1 MKNMNDKVFG
11 RQENVSVF
19 TPQLP
24 VDGKSTPGQAAGQ
37 AAGRFLQASALLPE
51 EGFLGME
58 FRPERGVK
66 QEIFLFAAPD
76 TAVRDADYGWIFEDC
91 AEEAPTASKTLESLF
106 AEGRKVYALAET
118 ASGEGI
124 TLDAEASSENASLY
138 RKYTE
143 ERSRA
148 DLTAQFYKLLMEE
161 GGLLRMVAGSS
172 VGRENPAC
180 TRGRIF
186 LSFPHA
192 ISLRLRTAIS
202 LAFPGTALEELSEHA
217 ETEAPEACVSES
229 YLFEGLLRFFLLLSA
244 IERRQQRRNEEEV
257 PEEWKEQKS
266 LEEAA
271 SKMEVRSYCYNPIL
285 IEDLELSV
293 RSYTCLKKAGILTV
307 EQLKRLSA
315 DELLRI
321 KNMGRKSVTEIQ
333 MKLEEIQHF
342 PAVSSLPEKDYL
354 AELDALIGLEEVKAQ
369 VRKIAAFAKM
379 KKDFETRGKGKLGVA
394 LNMEFSG
401 NPGTAKTTVARILA
415 GVLNQIGILQ
425 SSELIE
431 VGRASLVAG
440 YAGQTAERVR
450 DVFRSAEGKV
460 LFIDEAYSL
469 VEHWEGGY
477 GDEAINTIVQEME
490 NRRENTVVIFAGY
503 PKQMEEFFSRNPGLR
518 SRVPFQLNFQ
528 DYALEELLK
537 ITALEA
543 ARYGFALSPEAE
555 EEVRKLAV
563 PCAKEQSFGN
573 GRFCRNLVENA
584 LLSYAQRVYGAE
596 EGDET
601 NAAQDFVLRPEDFS
615 APDVQAAAKKAVIGF
630 QPCAA

>member
-1 MKNMNDKVFG
+1 MKNMKDKALG
-11 RQENVSVF
+11 RQETVSVL
-19 TPQLP
+19 TAQLP
-24 VDGKSTPGQAAGQ
+24 VDGERTVGQAAGQ
-37 AAGRFLQASALLPE
+37 AASRFLQASALLPE

-217 ETEAPEACVSES
+217 ETEACVSES

-257 PEEWKEQKS
+257 PEEWKEPES
-266 LEEAA
+266 PEGAA

-354 AELDALIGLEEVKAQ
+354 AELDTLIGLEEVKTQ

-379 KKDFETRGKGKLGVA
+379 KKDFEAQGKSKLSLA

-415 GVLNQIGILQ
+415 GILNQIGILQ

-431 VGRASLVAG
+431 VGRASLVSG

-503 PKQMEEFFSRNPGLR
+503 PQQMEEFFSRNPGLR

-528 DYALEELLK
+528 DYAVEELLK

>member
-24 VDGKSTPGQAAGQ
+24 VDGESTPGQAAAQ
-37 AAGRFLQASALLPE
+37 AAGRFLQASAQLSA
-51 EGFLGME
+51 EGFLGIE
-58 FRPERGVK
+58 IRPERGAK
-66 QEIFLFAAPD
+66 HELFLFSAPD
-76 TAVRDADYGWIFEDC
+76 AAVSDADYGWMFEDC
-91 AEEAPTASKTLESLF
+91 AEEAPTEAKALESLF
-106 AEGRKVYALAET
+106 AEGRKVYAFAESV
-118 ASGEGI
+118 SGEG
-124 TLDAEASSENASLY
+124 AGAGEAPHKEGESLY

-148 DLTAQFYKLLMEE
+148 DLTLQFYKLLMNE
-161 GGLLRMVAGSS
+161 GGLLRFVAGSP
-172 VGRENPAC
+172 VGRENPAH
-180 TRGRIF
+180 TRGSVL
-186 LSFPHA
+186 LSLPGE
-192 ISLRLRTAIS
+192 ISLRLRSQLA

-321 KNMGRKSVTEIQ
+321 KNMGRKSVAEILD
-333 MKLEEIQHF
+333 KLEEIRHL
-342 PAVSSLPEKDYL
+342 PAVSILPEKDYL
-354 AELDALIGLEEVKAQ
+354 AELDTLIGLEEVKTQ

-379 KKDFETRGKGKLGVA
+379 KKDFEAQGKSKLSLA

-415 GVLNQIGILQ
+415 GVLKQIGILD
-425 SSELIE
+425 SSELVE

-440 YAGQTAERVR
+440 YVGQTAERVR
-450 DVFRSAEGKV
+450 DVFRSAKGKV

-490 NRRENTVVIFAGY
+490 NNREDTVVIFAGY

-518 SRVPFQLNFQ
+518 SRVPFQLSFH
-528 DYALEELLK
+528 DYGVEELLK

-543 ARYGFALSPEAE
+543 ERYGFALAPEAE
-555 EEVRKLAV
+555 EAIRKLAA
-563 PCAKEQSFGN
+563 PCAKEQGFGN

-601 NAAQDFVLRPEDFS
+601 NAAQDFVLRAEDFS

>member
-11 RQENVSVF
+11 RQEKVSVF

-24 VDGKSTPGQAAGQ
+24 VDGESTPGQAAGQ
-37 AAGRFLQASALLPE
+37 AAGRFLQASALLPA
-51 EGFLGME
+51 EGFLGIE

-138 RKYTE
+138 RKYME

-148 DLTAQFYKLLMEE
+148 DLTMQFYKLLMKE
-161 GGLLRMVAGSS
+161 GGLLRMVAGSTE
-172 VGRENPAC
+172 GRENSAC

-186 LSFPHA
+186 LSFPNA

-202 LAFPGTALEELSEHA
+202 LAFPGTVLEELSEHA
-217 ETEAPEACVSES
+217 ETEACVSES

-244 IERRQQRRNEEEV
+244 IERRQQRRNLEEV
-257 PEEWKEQKS
+257 PEEWKEQES

-271 SKMEVRSYCYNPIL
+271 SKMELRGYCYNPVL
-285 IEDLELSV
+285 IEDLDLSV
-293 RSYTCLKKAGILTV
+293 RSYTCLKRAGILTV
-307 EQLKRLSA
+307 EQLRRLSV
-315 DELLRI
+315 DELSHIRNL
-321 KNMGRKSVTEIQ
+321 GRKSVTEIQ
-333 MKLEEIQHF
+333 IKLEEIRHL

-354 AELDALIGLEEVKAQ
+354 AELDTLIGLEEVKTQ

-379 KKDFETRGKGKLGVA
+379 KKDFEAQGKSKLSLA

-415 GVLNQIGILQ
+415 GVLKQIGILD
-425 SSELIE
+425 SSELVE

-440 YAGQTAERVR
+440 YVGQTAERVR
-450 DVFRSAEGKV
+450 DVFRSAKGKV

-490 NRRENTVVIFAGY
+490 NNREDTVVIFAGY

-518 SRVPFQLNFQ
+518 SRVPFQLSFH
-528 DYALEELLK
+528 DYGVEELLK

-543 ARYGFALSPEAE
+543 ERYGFALAPEAE
-555 EEVRKLAV
+555 EAIRKLAA
-563 PCAKEQSFGN
+563 PCAKEQGFGN

-601 NAAQDFVLRPEDFS
+601 NAAQDFVLRAEDFS

>member
-11 RQENVSVF
+11 RQEKVSVF

-24 VDGKSTPGQAAGQ
+24 VDGESTPGQAAGQ
-37 AAGRFLQASALLPE
+37 AAGRFLQASALLPA
-51 EGFLGME
+51 EGFLGIE

-106 AEGRKVYALAET
+106 AEGRKVYALAESV
-118 ASGEGI
+118 SGGSI
-124 TLDAEASSENASLY
+124 TLDTEESLENASLY
-138 RKYTE
+138 RKYME

-148 DLTAQFYKLLMEE
+148 DLTMQFYKLLMKE

-186 LSFPHA
+186 MSFPHA

-202 LAFPGTALEELSEHA
+202 LAFPGTVLEELSEHA
-217 ETEAPEACVSES
+217 ETEACVSES
-229 YLFEGLLRFFLLLSA
+229 YLFEGLLRLFLLLSA
-244 IERRQQRRNEEEV
+244 IERRQQRRNLEEV
-257 PEEWKEQKS
+257 PEEWKEQES

-271 SKMEVRSYCYNPIL
+271 SKMELRGYCYNPVL

-315 DELLRI
+315 DELRRI
-321 KNMGRKSVTEIQ
+321 RNMGRKSVAEILD
-333 MKLEEIQHF
+333 KLEEIRHL
-342 PAVSSLPEKDYL
+342 PAVSILPEKDYL
-354 AELDALIGLEEVKAQ
+354 AELDTLIGLEEVKTQ

-379 KKDFETRGKGKLGVA
+379 KKDFEAQGKSKLSLA

-415 GVLNQIGILQ
+415 GVLKQIGILD
-425 SSELIE
+425 SSELVE

-440 YAGQTAERVR
+440 YVGQTAERVR
-450 DVFRSAEGKV
+450 DVFRSAKGKV

-490 NRRENTVVIFAGY
+490 NNREDTVVIFAGY

-518 SRVPFQLNFQ
+518 SRVPFQLSFH
-528 DYALEELLK
+528 DYGVEELLK

-543 ARYGFALSPEAE
+543 ERYGFALAPEAE
-555 EEVRKLAV
+555 EAIRKLAA
-563 PCAKEQSFGN
+563 PCAKEQGFGN

-601 NAAQDFVLRPEDFS
+601 NAAQDFVLRAEDFT

>member
-11 RQENVSVF
+11 RQEKVSVF

-24 VDGKSTPGQAAGQ
+24 VDGESTPGQAAGQ
-37 AAGRFLQASALLPE
+37 AAGRFLQASALLPA
-51 EGFLGME
+51 EGFLGIE

-106 AEGRKVYALAET
+106 AEGRKVYALAESV
-118 ASGEGI
+118 SGGSI
-124 TLDAEASSENASLY
+124 TLDTEESLENASLY
-138 RKYTE
+138 RKYME

-148 DLTAQFYKLLMEE
+148 DLTMQFYKLLMKE

-186 LSFPHA
+186 MSFPHA

-202 LAFPGTALEELSEHA
+202 LAFPGTVLEELSEHA
-217 ETEAPEACVSES
+217 ETEACVSES
-229 YLFEGLLRFFLLLSA
+229 YLFEGLLRLFLLLSA
-244 IERRQQRRNEEEV
+244 IERRQQRRNLEEV
-257 PEEWKEQKS
+257 PEEWKEQES

-271 SKMEVRSYCYNPIL
+271 SKMELRGYCYNPVL

-315 DELLRI
+315 DELRRI
-321 KNMGRKSVTEIQ
+321 RNMGRKSVAEILD
-333 MKLEEIQHF
+333 KLEEIRHL
-342 PAVSSLPEKDYL
+342 PAVSILPEKDYL
-354 AELDALIGLEEVKAQ
+354 AELDTLIGLEEVKTQ

-379 KKDFETRGKGKLGVA
+379 KKDFEAQGKSKLSLA

-415 GVLNQIGILQ
+415 GVLKQIGILD
-425 SSELIE
+425 SSELVE

-440 YAGQTAERVR
+440 YVGQTAERVR
-450 DVFRSAEGKV
+450 DVFRSAKGKV

-490 NRRENTVVIFAGY
+490 NNREDTVVIFAGY

-518 SRVPFQLNFQ
+518 SRVPFQLSFH
-528 DYALEELLK
+528 DYAVEELLK

-543 ARYGFALSPEAE
+543 ERYGFALAPEAE
-555 EEVRKLAV
+555 EAIRKLAA
-563 PCAKEQSFGN
+563 PCAKEQGFGN

-601 NAAQDFVLRPEDFS
+601 NAAQDFVLRAEDFT